1 MTRRAIVAD
10 LDRCTGCLT
19 CVVACKEENRL
30 PAGMSF
36 IRLVQ
41 VGPHGDFPE
50 LSMYY
55 LPVACQQC
63 DRPACAASC
72 PEGAIARTETG
83 VVAVEAA
90 KCTGCGACVEGCPY
104 GAIVFDPATNI
115 ARKCELCAA
124 TVPVGRA
131 PACVAACPGK
141 VLQIV
146 DADIEQTEAVA
157 PGEARSV
164 YALKPG
170 AGTEPV
176 GRFILARQV
185 WRDLC

>member
-1 MTRRAIVAD
+1 MARRAIVAD

-19 CVVACKEENRL
+19 CVVACKEENHL

-36 IRLVQ
+36 IPFVRWDL
-41 VGPHGDFPE
+41 GDFPE
-50 LSMYY
+50 VSMYY

-72 PEGAIARTETG
+72 PEGAIARHGETSGRVGTSRVPPAAAPPWKVAPTEPSSWT
-83 VVAVEAA
+83 
-90 KCTGCGACVEGCPY
+90 
-104 GAIVFDPATNI
+104 PAGTNI

-124 TVPVGRA
+124 TVPVGARRHA
-131 PACVAACPGK
+131 WPRVPARHSE
-141 VLQIV
+141 IV

-164 YALKPG
+164 YALG
-170 AGTEPV
+170 CVRA
-176 GRFILARQV
+176 
-185 WRDLC
+185 